1 MTETLRSSLV
11 RIAAEIAR
19 SIYRE
24 GDSKDDYLGD
34 LAIEVRDLANEVGQ
48 LDSVLCKRTA
58 RLQVLRESMSVLQWH
73 HFCFDHPDAEEWFDE
88 DGVPK

>member
-1 MTETLRSSLV
+1 METLRSSLV

-34 LAIEVRDLANEVGQ
+34 LAIEVRDLADAVGQ
-48 LDSVLCKRTA
+48 LESVLSERTE
-58 RLQVLRESMSVLQWH
+58 RLRLMRNFMTEVEWRD
-73 HFCFDHPDAEEWFDE
+73 FCYDYLDAKDWFDK
-88 DGVPK
+88 GGCPK

>member
-1 MTETLRSSLV
+1 MTTLRSSLV

-24 GDSKDDYLGD
+24 GDSTDDYLSD
-34 LAIEVRDLANEVGQ
+34 LAIELRDLADDVGQ
-48 LDSVLCKRTA
+48 RDSVLGQRTA
-58 RLQVLRESMSVLQWH
+58 RLQVLRESMSELQWH
-73 HFCFDHPDAEEWFDE
+73 HFCLDHPRAKEWFDE